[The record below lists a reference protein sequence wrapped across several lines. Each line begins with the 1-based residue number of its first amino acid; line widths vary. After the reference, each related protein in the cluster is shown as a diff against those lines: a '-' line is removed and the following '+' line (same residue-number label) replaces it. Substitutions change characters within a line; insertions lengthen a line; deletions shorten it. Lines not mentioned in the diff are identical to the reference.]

1 MCFQRKSFWYE
12 KRKARVTFTAL
23 KIFPSFSIFG
33 LFRKREKKSKI
44 IENNSKLKYFI
55 WKYIKIIYI
64 FYFLK
69 FNFDIIKTIQ
79 KYIKINLYKK
89 IKI

>member
-1 MCFQRKSFWYE
+1 M
-12 KRKARVTFTAL
+12 
-23 KIFPSFSIFG
+23 
-33 LFRKREKKSKI
+33 
-44 IENNSKLKYFI
+44 ENNSKLKYFI

-69 FNFDIIKTIQ
+69 FNFDIIETIQ